1 MLSVAQ
7 SFGRPPVTAFRPV
20 PVADSDIALLS
31 ELFDAAGCGAASSDI
46 AGRLLG
52 ETGALAEALATTAT
66 DWARLGLPQEA
77 RRALVALRAALVA
90 ALRRPIETRPCL
102 ASNRDLIDYLHAD
115 MAYDRIE
122 RFRVLFLNNRNVLI
136 RDEVMSEGSVQVAPV
151 FPREVVKR
159 ALDLGASALVL
170 VHNHTSGDPQPSGDD
185 IAITRELAAAAGLF
199 DISVHDHLIIGRQGH
214 VSLGQLGYLG

>member
-7 SFGRPPVTAFRPV
+7 SFDRPPVAAFRPS
-20 PVADSDIALLS
+20 PVADSDVALLT
-31 ELFDAAGCGAASSDI
+31 ELFEAAGNGPASGDI
-46 AGRLLG
+46 AERMLCEAGSLA
-52 ETGALAEALATTAT
+52 GALATGAA
-66 DWARLGLPQEA
+66 DWARLGVPQEA
-77 RRALVALRAALVA
+77 RRALVALRAAVIA

-102 ASNRDLIDYLHAD
+102 ASSRALIDYLHAD

-136 RDEVMSEGSVQVAPV
+136 RDEVMSEGSVQAAPV

-159 ALDLGASALVL
+159 ALDLGASALIL

-185 IAITRELAAAAGLF
+185 IAITHELVAAAGLF
-199 DISVHDHLIIGRQGH
+199 GISVHDHLIIGRQGH
-214 VSLGQLGYLG
+214 VSLSQLGYLG